1 MQPLLNMLKEPA
13 HSRSNAAIHSPT
25 LGTILMV
32 ESAIK
37 ESDLPPSKVQLW
49 RSLPRKMMYQTF
61 LGVLGYLEAS
71 NKILFDKKGK
81 VVWVAVDNPKLEALL
96 KASVKLRD

>member
-1 MQPLLNMLKEPA
+1 LLKEP
-13 HSRSNAAIHSPT
+13 RSLKADAAIHSPT
-25 LGTILMV
+25 LETILMV

-37 ESDLPPSKVQLW
+37 GSDLPPSKVQLW

-61 LGVLGYLEAS
+61 LGVLRYLEAS
-71 NKILFDKKGK
+71 NKILFDGKGRI
-81 VVWVAVDNPKLEALL
+81 VWVAVDNPKLEALL

>member
-1 MQPLLNMLKEPA
+1 M
-13 HSRSNAAIHSPT
+13 
-25 LGTILMV
+25 MV

-37 ESDLPPSKVQLW
+37 NSNLPPSRMQLW

-61 LGVLGYLEAS
+61 VGVLEYLEAS
-71 NKILFDKKGK
+71 NKIMFDGKGR

-96 KASVKLRD
+96 KASVKLRG

>member
-1 MQPLLNMLKEPA
+1 LLKEPRRA
-13 HSRSNAAIHSPT
+13 KADAGIHSPT
-25 LGTILMV
+25 LETILMV

-37 ESDLPPSKVQLW
+37 ESDIPPSKVQLW

-61 LGVLGYLEAS
+61 LGVLRYLEAS
-71 NKILFDKKGK
+71 NKILFDRKGRI
-81 VVWVAVDNPKLEALL
+81 VWVAVDNPKLEALL

>member
-1 MQPLLNMLKEPA
+1 MLKGP
-13 HSRSNAAIHSPT
+13 HRSKADAAIHSPT
-25 LGTILMV
+25 LETILMV

-37 ESDLPPSKVQLW
+37 DSDLPPSRVQLW

-61 LGVLGYLEAS
+61 LGVLRYLEAS
-71 NKILFDKKGK
+71 NKILFDGKGGI
-81 VVWVAVDNPKLEALL
+81 VWVAVDNPKLDALL

>member
-1 MQPLLNMLKEPA
+1 MVKEP
-13 HSRSNAAIHSPT
+13 HGLKVNPGIHSPT
-25 LGTILMV
+25 LETIIMV

-37 ESDLPPSKVQLW
+37 ESDLPPLKVQLW

-61 LGVLGYLEAS
+61 LGVLRYLEAS
-71 NKILFDKKGK
+71 NKILFDGKGRI
-81 VVWVAVDNPKLEALL
+81 VWVAVDNPKLEALL

>member
-1 MQPLLNMLKEPA
+1 MLKEP
-13 HSRSNAAIHSPT
+13 HRLKDSSAIHSPT
-25 LGTILMV
+25 LDTVMMV

-37 ESDLPPSKVQLW
+37 NSNLPPSRMQLW

-61 LGVLGYLEAS
+61 VGVLEYLEAS
-71 NKILFDKKGK
+71 NKIMFDGKGR

-96 KASVKLRD
+96 KASVKLRA

>member
-1 MQPLLNMLKEPA
+1 M
-13 HSRSNAAIHSPT
+13 
-25 LGTILMV
+25 MV

-37 ESDLPPSKVQLW
+37 NSNLPPSRMQLW

-61 LGVLGYLEAS
+61 VGVLEYLEAS
-71 NKILFDKKGK
+71 NKIMFDGKGR

-96 KASVKLRD
+96 KASVKLRA

>member
-1 MQPLLNMLKEPA
+1 
-13 HSRSNAAIHSPT
+13 
-25 LGTILMV
+25 MV
-32 ESAIK
+32 EGAIK

-49 RSLPRKMMYQTF
+49 CSLPRKMMYQTF
-61 LGVLGYLEAS
+61 LGVLRYLEAS
-71 NKILFDKKGK
+71 NKILFDKKGR